1 MLVNLQFRTDLV
13 TFTEDNFYG
22 KLFCA
27 VQNTGKISQM
37 QETGN
42 LLALGSVFLYYV
54 NQLIS
59 QTLAKTNQN
68 SLV

>member
-27 VQNTGKISQM
+27 VQNTGKISQA

-42 LLALGSVFLYYV
+42 LLALGSVFL
-54 NQLIS
+54 
-59 QTLAKTNQN
+59 
-68 SLV
+68 